1 MNCRELDI
9 REIHLLK
16 NCVEGLAA
24 HHNRVSVNHAGLFP
38 RRPAQQTLELFRQG
52 MEQGKSRILGCF
64 EEERVVG
71 FCKIDV
77 EPPNGKLDYLFVEE
91 DWRGKGLGRTLMDWA
106 MDTFRA
112 NGARRLEVKV
122 IDGNPAI
129 HLYEKYG
136 FRLSSRILW
145 NLEGEE
151 KESP

>member
-1 MNCRELDI
+1 MNCRELNI
-9 REIHLLK
+9 HEIPLLK
-16 NCVEGLAA
+16 NCVEGLAV
-24 HHNRVSVNHAGLFP
+24 HHNRVSVNHRGRFP
-38 RRPAQQTLELFRQG
+38 RRPAEKTLELFRQG
-52 MEQGKSRILGCF
+52 MEQGRSRILGCF
-64 EEERVVG
+64 EGERIVG

-77 EPPNGKLDYLFVEE
+77 EPPHGKLDYLFLEE
-91 DWRGKGLGRTLMDWA
+91 DWRGKGLGGTLMDWA

-136 FRLSSRILW
+136 FRLSSHILW

-151 KESP
+151 GENA